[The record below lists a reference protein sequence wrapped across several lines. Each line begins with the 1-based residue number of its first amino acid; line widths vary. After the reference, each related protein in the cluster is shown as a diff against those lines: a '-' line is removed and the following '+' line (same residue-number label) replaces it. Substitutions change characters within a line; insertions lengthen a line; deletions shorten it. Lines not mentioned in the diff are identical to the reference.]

1 MDVRSQDI
9 LIVTITTFSI
19 LTFICSICQ
28 FCSIKRK
35 IKDQSLTVALD
46 QPGKLKRFKNN
57 YFISLS
63 HHRPA
68 LAPPPSETT
77 LYEDLTGQH
86 LEPSAPLSLPATV
99 TPPHS
104 DLSEKQEEEDSF
116 IQSVDDK
123 VREETSKEIEHL
135 QATCEVLKGRI
146 VKIERELSKL
156 KK

>member
-1 MDVRSQDI
+1 MDERSQDI
-9 LIVTITTFSI
+9 LIITITTFSI
-19 LTFICSICQ
+19 LTFICSFCQ

-35 IKDQSLTVALD
+35 IKDQSLTIALD
-46 QPGKLKRFKNN
+46 QPAKLKRFKNS

-63 HHRPA
+63 HPRPL

-77 LYEDLTGQH
+77 LYEDLTEQH
-86 LEPSAPLSLPATV
+86 LNPSAPLSLPATD

-104 DLSEKQEEEDSF
+104 DLSERKEEEDSF

-123 VREETSKEIEHL
+123 VREETSKEIKHL

-146 VKIERELSKL
+146 VKLERELSKL
-156 KK
+156 KQ